1 MAINS
6 INTVTAAAAASTQTT
21 TKSAEKTSETT
32 KKAASS
38 KTASGVIYE
47 KSSDSRTDKASNKT
61 TSKTDNAAIVAKL
74 KADAEQRTAQLRSIV
89 EQMMTKQGVAIGT
102 ADDMW
107 KFLAKGDFTVSADVK
122 AQAQADIADDGYWGV
137 EQTSDRIL
145 DFAKALSGGDSEKA
159 DAMLEAFKK
168 GFEQATKA
176 WGDKLPDIS
185 QSVIITR
192 MEGRTPVPSRE
203 SIQSFAAHQATMVVF
218 LSTGLLE
225 ELSRELIAGGYTA
238 DTPAAIVYKATW
250 PEEKTFVCTVGTLAE
265 TAKKNQITKT
275 ALMIIGNAVS
285 QGNYRRSD
293 LYNPA
298 FTTEFREAEK

>member
-107 KFLAKGDFTVSADVK
+107 KFLAKGDFTVDEATR
-122 AQAQADIADDGYWGV
+122 AQAQADIAEDGYWGV
-137 EQTSDRIL
+137 NQTSDRIIQ
-145 DFAKALSGGDSEKA
+145 FANALTGGDPDKIES
-159 DAMLEAFKK
+159 MREAFKK
-168 GFEQATKA
+168 GYAQAEKT
-176 WGDKLPDIS
+176 WGGSLPEISQKTYDAVMEKFDKL
-185 QSVIITR
+185 
-192 MEGRTPVPSRE
+192 
-203 SIQSFAAHQATMVVF
+203 AADA
-218 LSTGLLE
+218 GL
-225 ELSRELIAGGYTA
+225 
-238 DTPAAIVYKATW
+238 
-250 PEEKTFVCTVGTLAE
+250 
-265 TAKKNQITKT
+265 
-275 ALMIIGNAVS
+275 
-285 QGNYRRSD
+285 
-293 LYNPA
+293 
-298 FTTEFREAEK
+298 TTEE